1 MICNNCGAQLPDGT
15 AFCTTCGAPQSGTP
29 QGGMQQGGAQP
40 MQMGYGQQPMYGMP
54 VVQKPSSGLAIASL
68 VLGIVGLLFSC
79 CIPYLPFLCSLA
91 GCILGIISLAKK
103 MGGKGMAIAGLIC
116 SIIALIPAIIVV
128 VAGAGLLSMVATMY

>member
-15 AFCTTCGAPQSGTP
+15 AFCTTCGAPQSGTQ

-103 MGGKGMAIAGLIC
+103 MSDREAGPGGREEVRGRRAEPVPAEAGSPRRL
-116 SIIALIPAIIVV
+116 
-128 VAGAGLLSMVATMY
+128 G